1 MDKEIIQVDEAA
13 FRGHVHKDLS
23 NVAGALHSPNGM
35 VVNCHKPHPVHSSVI
50 QWSVVEILVCM
61 HVDCLPLS
69 QRRVVWPS
77 R

>member
-35 VVNCHKPHPVHSSVI
+35 VVNCHKPCPVVKAVSALSSGAMATC
-50 QWSVVEILVCM
+50 QY
-61 HVDCLPLS
+61 PLWRS
-69 QRRVVWPS
+69 NEENHAVLAT
-77 R
+77 